1 MNSKE
6 KLEELKV
13 KVVTGIG
20 VAKLKLKESA
30 QKAKKWAC
38 EHPEDFATVVV
49 GVAGLT
55 VKVMKNNKKGEHNKE
70 VYDPRLQM
78 WHPIKRNLKYEEEL
92 YYKNEVLSGR
102 AATDVLKEMRL
113 YKK

>member
-6 KLEELKV
+6 KLKELKV

-20 VAKLKLKESA
+20 IAKLKLKEGA
-30 QKAKKWAC
+30 QKVKKWAC
-38 EHPEDFATVVV
+38 ENPEDFATIVV

-55 VKVMKNNKKGEHNKE
+55 VKAARSNKKGEHYKE
-70 VYDPRLQM
+70 VYDPRLAM
-78 WHPIKRNLKYEEEL
+78 WHPVKRKLKYKEEL